1 LPEKSRHFSAG
12 ALTSLISAASMVY
25 AQVVTALFGAFL
37 GAFLGAAN
45 YGVVNLARTIFVV
58 ALVATPL
65 GLDLALQ
72 RSLGRGDVGKA
83 AVAGEVNW
91 LRLAALGVSAAL
103 ALGALL
109 GGAAALEK
117 YVFHYHDIGWALIV
131 TMAALPFATDMNV
144 LGGAYRGLFR
154 PAPSLIATYVV
165 QPTAR
170 MAAIFVLFLFTDR
183 VSAAIIGTSLSYV
196 LSGLL
201 LAALALRDFPLRT
214 LGRPDALARARGVL
228 AYSPVLGAT
237 TLILTFARSLDTMT
251 LAHFAPS
258 VEVGRYAVVLLV
270 GQLVAVIGAS
280 LGQTL
285 GTRVAAAAHAGD
297 RAGIARLLRENMS
310 LASILCAP
318 FCLAIA
324 LWGRDIDLLLGHS
337 YVIPLEVF
345 AVASVGQWIMTTT
358 HYSSY
363 ALSLTGRHQTE
374 LFNNIVA
381 LGVQAVG
388 CLVLIPRYG
397 MLGAAVSTSLSA
409 LAINILRQGQIA
421 RMLGESIFSLR
432 LLAPLALSAL
442 VAAPLFLLGRE
453 IGFRAWWLTGLLA
466 GGEVVASFA
475 LILSLLASP
484 AQKQALAR
492 LILRRRGEKAEGASA
507 K

>member
-1 LPEKSRHFSAG
+1 
-12 ALTSLISAASMVY
+12 MVY

-37 GAFLGAAN
+37 GAYLGAAD
-45 YGVVNLARTIFVV
+45 YGIVNLARTIFVV

-83 AVAGEVNW
+83 VIAGEVNW
-91 LRLAALGVSAAL
+91 LRLAALGFSAAL
-103 ALGALL
+103 ALALLL

-117 YVFHYHDIGWALIV
+117 YVFHYHEIGWALIV

-154 PAPSLIATYVV
+154 PAPSLIATYVA

-196 LSGLL
+196 VSGLL
-201 LAALALRDFPLRT
+201 LAALALRDFPPGSLAQAGALR
-214 LGRPDALARARGVL
+214 RAKGVMS
-228 AYSPVLGAT
+228 YSPVLGAT

-258 VEVGRYAVVLLV
+258 IEVGRYAVVLLV
-270 GQLVAVIGAS
+270 GQLVAIIGAS

-297 RAGIARLLRENMS
+297 RTGIARLLSDNMS

-324 LWGRDIDLLLGHS
+324 LWGADIDLILGPS
-337 YVIPLEVF
+337 YVIPLQVF
-345 AVASVGQWIMTTT
+345 AVASVGQWMMTTT

-381 LGVQAVG
+381 LAIQAAG
-388 CLVLIPRYG
+388 CLTLIPRYG
-397 MLGAAVSTSLSA
+397 MLGAAASTSISA
-409 LAINILRQGQIA
+409 LAINLLRQGQIA
-421 RMLGESIFSLR
+421 RMLGKSIFSLR
-432 LLAPLALSAL
+432 MLTPLAVSAL
-442 VAAPLFLLGRE
+442 VAAPLYLLGQE
-453 IGFRAWWLTGLLA
+453 IGFRAWWLTGLFA
-466 GGEVVASFA
+466 GAQVVTSFA
-475 LILSLLASP
+475 LILLLLASP
-484 AQKQALAR
+484 TQKQALVR
-492 LILRRRGEKAEGASA
+492 LILRRRDENRETVSAS
-507 K
+507 